1 MKVLFVTSEAHPFL
15 KTGGLAD
22 VAFALPKALRALG
35 IDVRVIMPKYS
46 DISECYKNNM
56 VNLKEFNVNLG
67 WRNQYVGLQYIE
79 EEDIPFYFIDN
90 EYYFKRKGTY
100 GYDDDGERFCYFSK
114 AVIESIRYMKDFKPH
129 IIHNNDWHTAI
140 IPVLLKENY
149 SKDELYSSIQTIL
162 TIHNL
167 RYQGVF
173 SKEFLGDLL
182 PLGEE
187 CFAEN
192 KLKYYDAISFMK
204 GGIVYSDRVT
214 TVSETYAQ
222 EIQTPFYGEGL
233 DGLLKKV
240 SYKLSGI
247 VNGIDYDIYNPKKD
261 KDIYLNYS
269 EESIVNKKKNKE
281 MLQHQFGL
289 PVNKDIPM
297 IGIISRLVDQKGFDL
312 ISEVMDDIMNLDL
325 QMVILGTGD
334 NKYEKMFK
342 YYAEKYPTKISC
354 NIYFSNDLSKKI
366 YAGSDLFLMP
376 SLFEPCGIG
385 QLIAME
391 YGTLPIVRETGGLRD
406 TVISYNEYTGKGNGF
421 SFTNYN
427 AKDMLYTIERAI
439 NFYKDRSVFNNIVR
453 NAMRTD
459 NSWNSSA
466 YKYIELYDDLLWNK

>member
-46 DISECYKNNM
+46 DISEYYKNNM
-56 VNLKEFNVNLG
+56 KTLKEFNVNLG

-90 EYYFKRKGTY
+90 EYYFKRKGAY
-100 GYDDDGERFCYFSK
+100 GYYDDGERFSYFSK
-114 AVIESIRYMKDFKPH
+114 AVLESIKYMKDFKPH

-140 IPVLLKENY
+140 IPVLMKEIY
-149 SKDELYSSIQTIL
+149 SNDKLYSSIQTIL

-173 SKEFLGDLL
+173 SKEILGDLFS
-182 PLGEE
+182 LGEN
-187 CFAEN
+187 CFADD
-192 KLKYYDAISFMK
+192 KLKYYDSISFMK
-204 GGIVYSDRVT
+204 GGIIYSDRVT

-233 DGLLKKV
+233 NGLLKGK

-247 VNGIDYDIYNPKKD
+247 VNGIDYDIYNPKND
-261 KDIYLNYS
+261 KEIYLNYS
-269 EESIVNKKKNKE
+269 EENIENKNTNKQ
-281 MLQHQFGL
+281 MLQQQLGL
-289 PVNKDIPM
+289 PENKDIPI
-297 IGIISRLVDQKGFDL
+297 IGIISRLVDQKGLDL
-312 ISEVMDDIMNLDL
+312 IAEVMDDIMNLEL

-342 YYAEKYPTKISC
+342 YYAEKYPSKISS

-366 YAGSDLFLMP
+366 YAGSDFFLMP

-385 QLIAME
+385 QLIAMK
-391 YGTLPIVRETGGLRD
+391 YGTLPIVRETGGLKD
-406 TVISYNEYTGKGNGF
+406 TVLSYNEYTGKGNGF

-427 AKDMLYTIERAI
+427 ARDMLYTIDRAI
-439 NFYKDRSVFNNIVR
+439 NFYKDKSVFNNIVR

-459 NSWNSSA
+459 NSWDSSA

>member
-56 VNLKEFNVNLG
+56 VTLKEFNVNLG

-90 EYYFKRKGTY
+90 EYYFKRKGAY

-187 CFAEN
+187 CFVEN

-281 MLQHQFGL
+281 MLQHQLGL

-297 IGIISRLVDQKGFDL
+297 TGIISRLVDQKGFDL

>member
-46 DISECYKNNM
+46 DISEYYKNNM
-56 VNLKEFNVNLG
+56 KTLKEFNVNLG

-90 EYYFKRKGTY
+90 EYYFKRKGAY
-100 GYDDDGERFCYFSK
+100 GYYDDGERFSYFSK
-114 AVIESIRYMKDFKPH
+114 AVLESIKYMKDFKPH

-140 IPVLLKENY
+140 IPVLMKEIY
-149 SKDELYSSIQTIL
+149 SNDKLYSSIQTIL

-173 SKEFLGDLL
+173 SKEILGDLFS
-182 PLGEE
+182 LGEN
-187 CFAEN
+187 CFVED
-192 KLKYYDAISFMK
+192 KLKYYDSISFMK
-204 GGIVYSDRVT
+204 GGIIYSDRVT

-233 DGLLKKV
+233 NGLLKGK

-247 VNGIDYDIYNPKKD
+247 VNGIDYDIYNPKND
-261 KDIYLNYS
+261 KEIYLNYS
-269 EESIVNKKKNKE
+269 EENIENKNTNKQ
-281 MLQHQFGL
+281 MLQQQLGL
-289 PVNKDIPM
+289 PENKDIPI
-297 IGIISRLVDQKGFDL
+297 IGIISRLVDQKGLDL
-312 ISEVMDDIMNLDL
+312 IAEVMDDIMNLEL

-342 YYAEKYPTKISC
+342 YYAEKYPSKISS

-366 YAGSDLFLMP
+366 YAGSDFFLMP

-385 QLIAME
+385 QLIAMK
-391 YGTLPIVRETGGLRD
+391 YGTLPIVRETGGLKD
-406 TVISYNEYTGKGNGF
+406 TVLSYNEYTGKGNGF

-427 AKDMLYTIERAI
+427 ARDMLYTIDRAI
-439 NFYKDRSVFNNIVR
+439 NFYKDKSVFNNIVR

-459 NSWNSSA
+459 NSWDSSA

>member
-1 MKVLFVTSEAHPFL
+1 MKVLFATSEAHPFL

-46 DISECYKNNM
+46 DISEFYKNNM
-56 VNLKEFNVNLG
+56 TTLKTFSVNLG
-67 WRNQYVGLQYIE
+67 WRNQYAGLQYME

-90 EYYFKRKGTY
+90 EYYFKRKGAY

-114 AVIESIRYMKDFKPH
+114 AVLESVRYMKDFKPH

-140 IPVLLKENY
+140 IPVLLKEKY
-149 SKDELYSSIQTIL
+149 SIDSLYSNIQTIL

-173 SKEFLGDLL
+173 SKGFLGDLL
-182 PLGEE
+182 SLGEE
-187 CFAEN
+187 CLTED
-192 KLKYYDAISFMK
+192 KMKYYDGISFMK

-233 DGLLKKV
+233 DGLLKEK

-269 EESIVNKKKNKE
+269 EETIVNKKKNKE
-281 MLQHQFGL
+281 MLQEQLGL
-289 PVNKDIPM
+289 PVNKDIPI

-325 QMVILGTGD
+325 QMVILGAGD

-342 YYAEKYPTKISC
+342 YYSEKYPTKISC

-385 QLIAME
+385 QLIAMQ

-427 AKDMLYTIERAI
+427 ASDMLYTIQRAI
-439 NFYKDRSVFNNIVR
+439 NFYKDKSVFNNIVR